1 MPKRIGSKTTA
12 GRETAQQKTMRV
24 AFCGV
29 MAALSVVVMLLGGLM
44 PMFTYISPLAAALV
58 LAVVLLE
65 YGSTWAWLTW
75 LATVLV
81 SLMLGTDKEA
91 AIFYLFFGYY
101 PILKPVLDSRIP
113 GKNLCLAA
121 KAAYFTLAS
130 GLMFLFLMLFFPVLA
145 AEFKEMGLALSLVL
159 ILLMD
164 LCLLVYDYGLPGN
177 LRIYERRIRPHMR
190 FIHR

>member
-1 MPKRIGSKTTA
+1 MKKPTPR
-12 GRETAQQKTMRV
+12 QKTMRI
-24 AFCGV
+24 AFCGM
-29 MAALSVVVMLLGGLM
+29 MAALSVVVMLLGGLV
-44 PMFTYISPLAAALV
+44 PMFTYISPLIAALV
-58 LAVVLLE
+58 VAVVLLE

-75 LATVLV
+75 LATALI

-91 AIFYLFFGYY
+91 AVFYLFFGYY

-113 GKNLCLAA
+113 RRNLRLAA
-121 KAAYFTLAS
+121 KAACFALTS

-177 LRIYERRIRPHMR
+177 LRIYEKRIRPYLR